1 MIHATTLFAVCS
13 MLHLHA
19 RRLHSFAS
27 PSMAVTWQ
35 QQLRHVVLCVQLVS
49 SVGPCFLLH
58 CMPTSWEASNQ
69 PRNNLAK
76 TISCAGEGQGLQV
89 FPGSVQEVTPVSRAE
104 GRRLDWVGRLPWGDL
119 DRLDSLRQLQ
129 HTLCMLQ
136 IDVLQRLV
144 VSGCLG

>member
-1 MIHATTLFAVCS
+1 MPQHYLLCARCCTCTHEDCTHLPAHQWLERDNNSCV
-13 MLHLHA
+13 MLC
-19 RRLHSFAS
+19 
-27 PSMAVTWQ
+27 
-35 QQLRHVVLCVQLVS
+35 CVQLVS

-136 IDVLQRLV
+136 VDVLQRLV